1 MDSPVSKEMRVG
13 ELCDRHLMSLQDLKN
28 LLEASTKYLKFSS
41 ASKAPTWIM
50 CVNSYFN
57 YQFPKQSEKVKIKV
71 STYHDVQEV
80 KWNRAEKQAVVCRK
94 LLVMGTKMKEENW
107 KDQKYTSQIL
117 DDIRNTARRILPN
130 RQRIP

>member
-41 ASKAPTWIM
+41 SSKAPTWIM

-57 YQFPKQSEKVKIKV
+57 YQFQKQSDE
-71 STYHDVQEV
+71 
-80 KWNRAEKQAVVCRK
+80 
-94 LLVMGTKMKEENW
+94 
-107 KDQKYTSQIL
+107 DQG
-117 DDIRNTARRILPN
+117 
-130 RQRIP
+130 